1 VPTVTL
7 DVQPPL
13 DQPLREAD
21 GDGGLVWEEEVALGA
36 TLGRLFT
43 RLINE
48 RPGFRTIYDPATGR
62 LAERVGLTINR
73 RNYQLLGGL
82 TYLLRDG
89 DRLTLV
95 LGEVGLGSHD

>member
-1 VPTVTL
+1 MPTVTL
-7 DVQPPL
+7 DVQSPL
-13 DQPLREAD
+13 AQPLGAPD
-21 GDGGLVWEEEVALGA
+21 GNGALAWEEEVALGD
-36 TLGRLFT
+36 TLGRLLT

-62 LAERVGLTINR
+62 LADRIGLTINR

-95 LGEVGLGSHD
+95 PGGVGLGSHD